1 MFQKFRTIIK
11 MKSLFIV
18 TALLFFSVCLSSQS
32 FGATVYTGTVV
43 ETMDAGGYTYVL
55 VKTDG
60 TEQWVALPESKIQTG
75 DIISYVQGV
84 IMNNFT
90 SKTLDRTFETI
101 IFSEGLRDPA
111 KETAMSATGDKD
123 LFKDALAKEQNT
135 EQPELAPS
143 PGSQGAVTPF
153 TEITVEKAAGDNSY
167 TIEELFTN
175 RDKLNGK
182 TITVRGKVIKT
193 NMNIMGKNWV
203 HLQDGTG
210 NPMHNSHE
218 LVLTTTEIVPVDTV
232 VTLQGKVATDK
243 DFGYSYQYDLLI
255 EEAVPVK

>member
-1 MFQKFRTIIK
+1 MFQKFSTIIK
-11 MKSLFIV
+11 MKSFFF
-18 TALLFFSVCLSSQS
+18 TALFFLSLCLSSQS
-32 FGATVYTGTVV
+32 FATTVRTGKIV
-43 ETMDAGGYTYVL
+43 ETMDAAGYTYVL
-55 VKTDG
+55 VTSDG
-60 TEQWVALPESKIQTG
+60 AEQWVALPESKVQTG

-84 IMNNFT
+84 VMENFT
-90 SKTLDRTFETI
+90 STTLDRTFETI
-101 IFSEGLRDPA
+101 IFSEGIRDA
-111 KETAMSATGDKD
+111 SKEKPVSAMGEKT

-153 TEITVEKAAGDNSY
+153 TEIAVEKAAGENGY
-167 TIEELFTN
+167 TIDELFTN
-175 RDKLNGK
+175 RKELSGK
-182 TITVRGKVIKT
+182 TITVRGKVIKI
-193 NMNIMGKNWV
+193 NMNIMGKNWI

-218 LVLTTTEIVPVDTV
+218 LVLTTAETPAVDTI

-255 EEAVPVK
+255 EEAVLVK